1 MYAARKGPLF
11 YITEQKRLAELAE
24 QRKQEAI
31 QRAIEANLIRE
42 QVAKAS
48 QPKPVQVVHFHQS
61 VNRKRK
67 INEIVSIVA
76 QYFGVCEMELLG
88 ERRTKNV
95 IEARHTLYW
104 LCRELTPYSLP
115 EIGRRLDGRDHTTI
129 LHGIR
134 KIDSMIASGHDIAD
148 KCYALRKMW
157 EPTPPNCYWG
167 A

>member
-11 YITEQKRLAELAE
+11 YKTEQVRLAEIAE
-24 QRKQEAI
+24 QSKQEAI
-31 QRAIEANLIRE
+31 RKAVEQKIIQE
-42 QVAKAS
+42 QVANAP
-48 QPKPVQVVHFHQS
+48 QPKPFQVVHFHQS
-61 VNRKRK
+61 ISKKKK

-76 QYFGVCEMELLG
+76 QYFDISEMELLG

-134 KIDSMIASGHDIAD
+134 RIDHLIASGHDIAE
-148 KCYALRKMW
+148 KCYALRKLW
-157 EPTPPNCYWG
+157 APETSSYYYG